1 MRSKRNL
8 ALFGAA
14 EQTDDSSGPLGF
26 DYSLPLD
33 ASGGV
38 PGRKRHPNM
47 LEDRKKFAA
56 GPVESVPAERRTHAR
71 YPCTAAAEITD
82 LGSGARINARTSDIG
97 RGGCY
102 VDTINP
108 FPVGT
113 AVKLRLSKDN
123 QSFVAQAKVVY
134 AMSGLGMGLAFTSA
148 DPEQLWTLQR
158 WITELG
164 RTSAPEPEARAPEP
178 KAWSAPEKQAKN
190 MHYYVLNELIISLM
204 SKGVLTDAEGKS
216 MLEKLLR

>member
-1 MRSKRNL
+1 MYE
-8 ALFGAA
+8 
-14 EQTDDSSGPLGF
+14 EQ
-26 DYSLPLD
+26 
-33 ASGGV
+33 
-38 PGRKRHPNM
+38 
-47 LEDRKKFAA
+47 KKFAA
-56 GPVESVPAERRTHAR
+56 GPVASVPAERRNHPR
-71 YPCTAAAEITD
+71 YPCTAAAEIVD
-82 LGSGARINARTSDIG
+82 AASGARIHGRTSDIG

-113 AVKLRLSKDN
+113 AAKVHLTKDE

-134 AMSGLGMGLAFTSA
+134 GMSGLGMGLMFTSV
-148 DPEQLWTLQR
+148 DPEQLRTLQR

-164 RTSAPEPEARAPEP
+164 RTSAPEPEVRAPEP
-178 KAWSAPEKQAKN
+178 EPKVWSAPEKNAKN
-190 MHYYVLNELIISLM
+190 MQYYVLTELIISLM

>member
-1 MRSKRNL
+1 
-8 ALFGAA
+8 
-14 EQTDDSSGPLGF
+14 
-26 DYSLPLD
+26 
-33 ASGGV
+33 
-38 PGRKRHPNM
+38 M
-47 LEDRKKFAA
+47 LEEQKKFAA
-56 GPVESVPAERRTHAR
+56 GPLASVPAERRSHPR
-71 YPCTAAAEITD
+71 YPCTAAAEIVD
-82 LGSGARINARTSDIG
+82 AVAGARIHGRTSDIG

-113 AVKLRLSKDN
+113 AVKIHLTKDD

-134 AMSGLGMGLAFTSA
+134 GMSGLGMGLMFTSV
-148 DPEQLWTLQR
+148 DPEQLRTLQR

-164 RTSAPEPEARAPEP
+164 RTSVSEPEVHAPEPEVG
-178 KAWSAPEKQAKN
+178 SATQKN
-190 MHYYVLNELIISLM
+190 TKNIQYYVLTELIISLM

>member
-1 MRSKRNL
+1 M
-8 ALFGAA
+8 F
-14 EQTDDSSGPLGF
+14 EEP
-26 DYSLPLD
+26 
-33 ASGGV
+33 
-38 PGRKRHPNM
+38 
-47 LEDRKKFAA
+47 KKFAA
-56 GPVESVPAERRTHAR
+56 GPVGTVPAERRSHPR
-71 YPCTAAAEITD
+71 YPCTAAADIVD
-82 LGSGARINARTSDIG
+82 AASGARILGRTSDIG

-113 AVKLRLSKDN
+113 AVKVRLSKDN
-123 QSFVAQAKVVY
+123 QSFAAQARVVY

-164 RTSAPEPEARAPEP
+164 RTSAPEPEVRAPEP
-178 KAWSAPEKQAKN
+178 EPKVWSAPEKNAKN
-190 MHYYVLNELIISLM
+190 MQYYVLNELIISLM

>member
-1 MRSKRNL
+1 MYE
-8 ALFGAA
+8 
-14 EQTDDSSGPLGF
+14 EQ
-26 DYSLPLD
+26 
-33 ASGGV
+33 
-38 PGRKRHPNM
+38 
-47 LEDRKKFAA
+47 KKFAA
-56 GPVESVPAERRTHAR
+56 GPVASVPAERRTHPR
-71 YPCTAAAEITD
+71 YPCTAAAEIVD
-82 LGSGARINARTSDIG
+82 AASGARINGRTSDIG

-113 AVKLRLSKDN
+113 AVKVHLTKDD

-134 AMSGLGMGLAFTSA
+134 AMSGLGMGLKFTSV
-148 DPEQLWTLQR
+148 DPEQLRTLQR

-164 RTSAPEPEARAPEP
+164 RTSAPEPEVRAPEP
-178 KAWSAPEKQAKN
+178 EVWSAQAKN
-190 MHYYVLNELIISLM
+190 AKNMQYYVLNELIIALM

>member
-1 MRSKRNL
+1 MYE
-8 ALFGAA
+8 
-14 EQTDDSSGPLGF
+14 EQKKYASGP
-26 DYSLPLD
+26 
-33 ASGGV
+33 
-38 PGRKRHPNM
+38 
-47 LEDRKKFAA
+47 A
-56 GPVESVPAERRTHAR
+56 GPVPAERRTHPR
-71 YPCTAAAEITD
+71 YPCTAAAEVVD
-82 LGSGARINARTSDIG
+82 LSSGARINARTSDIG

-113 AVKLRLSKDN
+113 AVKIHLTKDD

-134 AMSGLGMGLAFTSA
+134 GMSGLGMGMMFTSV
-148 DPEQLWTLQR
+148 DPEQLRTLQR

-164 RTSAPEPEARAPEP
+164 RTSAPEPEARTPQPEVG
-178 KAWSAPEKQAKN
+178 SATQKN
-190 MHYYVLNELIISLM
+190 TKSMQYYVLTELIISLM

>member
-1 MRSKRNL
+1 MYE
-8 ALFGAA
+8 
-14 EQTDDSSGPLGF
+14 EQ
-26 DYSLPLD
+26 
-33 ASGGV
+33 
-38 PGRKRHPNM
+38 
-47 LEDRKKFAA
+47 KKFAA
-56 GPVESVPAERRTHAR
+56 GPVASVPAERRNHPR
-71 YPCTAAAEITD
+71 YPCTAAAEIVD
-82 LGSGARINARTSDIG
+82 AVAGARIHGRTSDIG

-113 AVKLRLSKDN
+113 AVEIHLTKDD

-134 AMSGLGMGLAFTSA
+134 GMSGLGMGLMFTSV
-148 DPEQLWTLQR
+148 DPEQLRTLQR

-164 RTSAPEPEARAPEP
+164 RTSAPEPEVCAPEP
-178 KAWSAPEKQAKN
+178 EAGNATQKN
-190 MHYYVLNELIISLM
+190 TKSMQYYVLTELIISLM

>member
-1 MRSKRNL
+1 M
-8 ALFGAA
+8 FE
-14 EQTDDSSGPLGF
+14 EQ
-26 DYSLPLD
+26 
-33 ASGGV
+33 
-38 PGRKRHPNM
+38 
-47 LEDRKKFAA
+47 KKFAA
-56 GPVESVPAERRTHAR
+56 GPAGPVPAERRTHPR

-82 LGSGARINARTSDIG
+82 FSSGARISARTSDIG

-113 AVKLRLSKDN
+113 SVKVRLTKDN
-123 QSFVAQAKVVY
+123 QSFVAQAKVAY
-134 AMSGLGMGLAFTSA
+134 AMQGMGMGLMFTSA

-164 RTSAPEPEARAPEP
+164 RTSGAEPEARAPEP
-178 KAWSAPEKQAKN
+178 VASSATQKNAKN
-190 MHYYVLNELIISLM
+190 MQYYVLNELIIALM
-204 SKGVLTDAEGKS
+204 SKGLLTDAEGKS

>member
-1 MRSKRNL
+1 MYE
-8 ALFGAA
+8 
-14 EQTDDSSGPLGF
+14 EQ
-26 DYSLPLD
+26 
-33 ASGGV
+33 
-38 PGRKRHPNM
+38 
-47 LEDRKKFAA
+47 KKFAS
-56 GPVESVPAERRTHAR
+56 GPVGPVPAERRTHPR
-71 YPCTAAAEITD
+71 YPCTATAEITD

-113 AVKLRLSKDN
+113 AVKVRLSKDE
-123 QSFVAQAKVVY
+123 QSFVAQAKVAY

-164 RTSAPEPEARAPEP
+164 RTSGPEPEARAPEP
-178 KAWSAPEKQAKN
+178 APKVWSAPEKNAKN
-190 MHYYVLNELIISLM
+190 MQYYVLNELIISLM
-204 SKGVLTDAEGKS
+204 SKGLLTDAEGKS